1 MTQSAHSTT
10 GHSTTGHSTRDRII
24 DALMDLAA
32 ERDWDRIELGEIAER
47 AGVTL
52 AEFRDA
58 FPSKGAI
65 LGGFNRRID
74 HKVLADD
81 DKSLSDETTRD
92 RIFDVLMRRF
102 DVLAPYKAALR
113 RMTPGLAREPLSLA
127 ALNQAALNSMR
138 FMLAAAGVETEG
150 PVGFL
155 KLQGAVLAY
164 AKVMD
169 VWFRDE
175 DQGLSRTMAALDEE
189 LKRGGMVIHRLEDLE
204 RMAAPLSG
212 ALHRAAERGWAM
224 AKERRAPRRTD
235 ADLDPS
241 I

>member
-1 MTQSAHSTT
+1 
-10 GHSTTGHSTRDRII
+10 
-24 DALMDLAA
+24 
-32 ERDWDRIELGEIAER
+32 
-47 AGVTL
+47 
-52 AEFRDA
+52 
-58 FPSKGAI
+58 
-65 LGGFNRRID
+65 
-74 HKVLADD
+74 
-81 DKSLSDETTRD
+81 
-92 RIFDVLMRRF
+92 MRRF

-113 RMTPGLAREPLSLA
+113 RMMPGLAREPLSLA

>member
-1 MTQSAHSTT
+1 MST
-10 GHSTTGHSTRDRII
+10 HGHSTRDRIV
-24 DALMDLAA
+24 DALMELAA
-32 ERDWDRIELGEIAER
+32 ERDWDRIEISDVAER

-52 AEFRDA
+52 LEFREA
-58 FPSKGAI
+58 FPSKGAV
-65 LGGFNRRID
+65 LGSFNRRID
-74 HKVLADD
+74 QLVLGDD
-81 DKSLSDETTRD
+81 DKSLSDESTRD

-102 DVLAPYKAALR
+102 DALSPYKHALK
-113 RMTPGLAREPLSLA
+113 RMAPSLARDPLTLA

-150 PVGFL
+150 PVGAI

-175 DQGLSRTMAALDEE
+175 DPGLSRTMAALDEE
-189 LKRGGMVIHRLEDLE
+189 LKRGGMVINRLEDLE
-204 RMAAPLSG
+204 RMTQPLSG
-212 ALHRAAERGWAM
+212 ALHRMFERGMAM
-224 AKERRAPRRTD
+224 AKKDRAAHRAD

>member
-1 MTQSAHSTT
+1 MST
-10 GHSTTGHSTRDRII
+10 HGHSTRDRIV
-24 DALMDLAA
+24 DALMELAA
-32 ERDWDRIELGEIAER
+32 ERDWDRIEISDVAER

-52 AEFRDA
+52 LEFREA
-58 FPSKGAI
+58 FPSKGAV
-65 LGGFNRRID
+65 LGSFNRRID
-74 HKVLADD
+74 QLVLGND
-81 DKSLSDETTRD
+81 DKSLSDESTRD

-102 DVLAPYKAALR
+102 DALSPYKHALK
-113 RMTPGLAREPLSLA
+113 RMAPSLARDPLTLA

-138 FMLAAAGVETEG
+138 FMLAAAAVETEG
-150 PVGFL
+150 PVGAI

-175 DQGLSRTMAALDEE
+175 DPGLSRTMAALDEE
-189 LKRGGMVIHRLEDLE
+189 LKRGGMVINRLEDLE
-204 RMAAPLSG
+204 RMTQPLSG
-212 ALHRAAERGWAM
+212 ALHRMFERGMAM
-224 AKERRAPRRTD
+224 AKKDRAAHRAD

>member
-1 MTQSAHSTT
+1 MST
-10 GHSTTGHSTRDRII
+10 HGHSTRDRIV
-24 DALMDLAA
+24 DALMELAA
-32 ERDWDRIELGEIAER
+32 ERDWDRIEISDVAER

-52 AEFRDA
+52 LEFREA
-58 FPSKGAI
+58 FPSKGAV
-65 LGGFNRRID
+65 LGSFNRRID
-74 HKVLADD
+74 QLVLGDD
-81 DKSLSDETTRD
+81 DKSLSEESTRD

-102 DVLAPYKAALR
+102 DALSPYKYALK
-113 RMTPGLAREPLSLA
+113 RMAPSLARDPLTLA

-150 PVGFL
+150 PMGAF

-175 DQGLSRTMAALDEE
+175 DPGLSRTMAALDEE
-189 LKRGGMVIHRLEDLE
+189 LKRGGMVINRLEDLE
-204 RMAAPLSG
+204 RMTQPLSG
-212 ALHRAAERGWAM
+212 ALHRMFERGMAM
-224 AKERRAPRRTD
+224 AKKDRSVHRAD

>member
-1 MTQSAHSTT
+1 MST
-10 GHSTTGHSTRDRII
+10 HGHSTRDRIV
-24 DALMDLAA
+24 DALMELAA
-32 ERDWDRIELGEIAER
+32 ERDWDRIEISDVAER

-52 AEFRDA
+52 LEFREA
-58 FPSKGAI
+58 FPSKGAV
-65 LGGFNRRID
+65 LGSFNRRID
-74 HKVLADD
+74 QLVLGDD
-81 DKSLSDETTRD
+81 DKSLSDESTRD

-102 DVLAPYKAALR
+102 DALSPYKHALK
-113 RMTPGLAREPLSLA
+113 RMAPSLARDPLTLA

-138 FMLAAAGVETEG
+138 FMLAAAAVETEG
-150 PVGFL
+150 PVGAI

-175 DQGLSRTMAALDEE
+175 DPGLSRTMAALDEE
-189 LKRGGMVIHRLEDLE
+189 LKRGGMVINRLEDLE
-204 RMAAPLSG
+204 RMTQPLSG
-212 ALHRAAERGWAM
+212 ALHRMFERGMAM
-224 AKERRAPRRTD
+224 AKKDRAAHRAD

>member
-1 MTQSAHSTT
+1 MST
-10 GHSTTGHSTRDRII
+10 HGHSTRDRIV
-24 DALMDLAA
+24 DALMELAA
-32 ERDWDRIELGEIAER
+32 ERDWDRIEISDVAER
-47 AGVTL
+47 ASVTL
-52 AEFRDA
+52 LEFREA
-58 FPSKGAI
+58 FPSKGAV
-65 LGGFNRRID
+65 LGSFNRRID
-74 HKVLADD
+74 QLVLGDD
-81 DKSLSDETTRD
+81 DKSLADESTRD

-102 DVLAPYKAALR
+102 DALSPYKHALK
-113 RMTPGLAREPLSLA
+113 RMAPSLARDPLTLA

-150 PVGFL
+150 PMGAI

-175 DQGLSRTMAALDEE
+175 DRGLSRTMAALDEE
-189 LKRGGMVIHRLEDLE
+189 LKRGGMVINRLEDLE
-204 RMAAPLSG
+204 RMTQPLSG
-212 ALHRAAERGWAM
+212 ALHRMFERGMAM
-224 AKERRAPRRTD
+224 AKKDRSAHRAD

>member
-1 MTQSAHSTT
+1 MST
-10 GHSTTGHSTRDRII
+10 HGHSTRDRIV
-24 DALMDLAA
+24 DALMELAA
-32 ERDWDRIELGEIAER
+32 ERDWDRIEISDVAER
-47 AGVTL
+47 SGVTL
-52 AEFRDA
+52 LEFREA
-58 FPSKGAI
+58 FPSKGAV
-65 LGGFNRRID
+65 LGSFNRRID
-74 HKVLADD
+74 QLVLGDD
-81 DKSLSDETTRD
+81 DKSLADESTRD

-102 DVLAPYKAALR
+102 DALSPYKHALK
-113 RMTPGLAREPLSLA
+113 RMAPSLARDPLTLA

-150 PVGFL
+150 PMGAI

-175 DQGLSRTMAALDEE
+175 DAGLSRTMAALDEE
-189 LKRGGMVIHRLEDLE
+189 LKRGGMVINRLEDLE
-204 RMAAPLSG
+204 RMTQPLSG
-212 ALHRAAERGWAM
+212 ALHRMFERGMAM
-224 AKERRAPRRTD
+224 AKKDRGAHRAD

>member
-1 MTQSAHSTT
+1 MST
-10 GHSTTGHSTRDRII
+10 HGHSTRDRIV

-32 ERDWDRIELGEIAER
+32 ERDWDRIEISDIAER

-52 AEFRDA
+52 LEFREA
-58 FPSKGAI
+58 FPSKGAV
-65 LGGFNRRID
+65 LGSFNRRID
-74 HKVLADD
+74 QLVLGDD
-81 DKSLSDETTRD
+81 DKSLVDESTRD

-102 DVLAPYKAALR
+102 DALSPYKHGLK
-113 RMTPGLAREPLSLA
+113 RMAPSLARDPLTLA

-138 FMLAAAGVETEG
+138 FMLAAAGVDSEG
-150 PVGFL
+150 PMGVI

-175 DQGLSRTMAALDEE
+175 DPGLSRTMAALDEE
-189 LKRGGMVIHRLEDLE
+189 LKRGGMVINRLEDLE
-204 RMAAPLSG
+204 RMTQPLSG
-212 ALHRAAERGWAM
+212 ALHRMFERGMAM
-224 AKERRAPRRTD
+224 AKKERGAPRSD